1 MAMMLPKLPQQDGLQ
16 KFFSVLQGL
25 LFIVL
30 FGALIYVIWHLKII
44 LILKIILVIAAYI
57 VVALFTYLVLRPLCM
72 YIEAWVRR
80 RRGR

>member
-30 FGALIYVIWHLKII
+30 FGALIYVIWHLKIG
-44 LILKIILVIAAYI
+44 LFVKIILVIAAYI